1 MLVCV
6 LYAGRTR
13 EGGKLK
19 AIADSLAHG
28 IASQGHQVDVVNI
41 YDGETR
47 LTPYDYVIIGSEP
60 VSFFSAAVPANIQKF
75 LAQAGTVSGKRCLAF
90 ISGGLRKNK
99 TLLNLMKTMEGEGMI
114 LKLSEVI
121 TKPEVAQAI
130 GKRLNV
136 ERNL

>member
-47 LTPYDYVIIGSEP
+47 LTPYDYVVIGSEP

-75 LAQAGTVSGKRCLAF
+75 LHFRGAQKEQDTSQPHENNGR
-90 ISGGLRKNK
+90 
-99 TLLNLMKTMEGEGMI
+99 
-114 LKLSEVI
+114 
-121 TKPEVAQAI
+121 
-130 GKRLNV
+130 
-136 ERNL
+136 